1 MLICVT
7 NRRLCRDN
15 FFQRLEQI
23 AAAGA
28 DAVLL
33 REKDLSEPEYADMAI
48 CCLKICEKYGTTLL
62 LNTFVHTAIQLHL
75 PVQLPVRTLLELPC
89 TIREQLLAVGA
100 SVHSREEAVQA
111 RAHGAD
117 WLIAGHIFPT
127 ACKPDLPPRGLTFL
141 RDICQSVTVP
151 VYAIG
156 GITADKQ
163 GAVCQAG
170 AAGCC
175 VMSEWMQCE
184 SPENTISIWKQNS

>member
-7 NRRLCRDN
+7 SRRLCRDD

-48 CCLKICEKYGTTLL
+48 RCRTICEKYGATLL
-62 LNTFVHTAIQLHL
+62 LNTFVQTAIQLHL
-75 PVQLPVRTLLELPC
+75 PIQLPVQTLLELPDA
-89 TIREQLLAVGA
+89 IWEQLPAVGA

-111 RAHGAD
+111 QAHGAD
-117 WLIAGHIFPT
+117 WLITGHIFST

-141 RDICQSVTVP
+141 RDICQSVTIP

-163 GAVCQAG
+163 SAVRQAG

-184 SPENTISIWKQNS
+184 SPGDAISVWKQNL

>member
-1 MLICVT
+1 
-7 NRRLCRDN
+7 
-15 FFQRLEQI
+15 
-23 AAAGA
+23 
-28 DAVLL
+28 
-33 REKDLSEPEYADMAI
+33 MAI
-48 CCLKICEKYGTTLL
+48 RCRKICGKYGVTLL
-62 LNTFVHTAIQLHL
+62 LNTFVQTAIQLHL
-75 PVQLPVRTLLELPC
+75 PVQLPVRTLLELPR
-89 TIREQLLAVGA
+89 TVREQLPAVGA

-111 RAHGAD
+111 QTQGAD

-141 RDICQSVTVP
+141 LDICQSVTIP

-175 VMSEWMQCE
+175 VMSEWMQCKN
-184 SPENTISIWKQNS
+184 PEDTISNWKNC